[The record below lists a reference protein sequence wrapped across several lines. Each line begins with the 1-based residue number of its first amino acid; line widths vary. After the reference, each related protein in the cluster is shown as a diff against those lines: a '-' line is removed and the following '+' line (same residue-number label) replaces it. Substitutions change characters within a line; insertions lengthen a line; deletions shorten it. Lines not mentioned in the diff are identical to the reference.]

1 MKAGQRNRRIK
12 FERFT
17 ESRNALNEVVHNWTP
32 HCEEYAA
39 VYFGSGSEQRD
50 AAQTS
55 GSQTAS
61 FEVLSNSK
69 TRAVTVMDRILFDGG
84 IWDIRSI
91 APIGLNRGVKFNA
104 VRAVPAQT
112 GV

>member
-1 MKAGQRNRRIK
+1 MKAGPRNRRIK

-17 ESRNALNEVVHNWTP
+17 ETRDAYNEPVKVWSE
-32 HCEEYAA
+32 HCREWAA
-39 VYFGSGSEQRD
+39 VYFGSGSEQRE
-50 AAQTS
+50 AAQTQ
-55 GSQTAS
+55 GAQAAS

-84 IWDIRSI
+84 VWDIRSI

-104 VRAVPAQT
+104 VRAVP
-112 GV
+112 